1 MCLTETE
8 QENSSKDRPLSTH
21 CIINSYSKCSGSHS
35 SNLKHN
41 RLPQLLLVAQV
52 TDQQPTN
59 IWTSCIKRKK
69 KRRAQHFK
77 SYSSVWWPAWSSLVQ
92 QGTKSQCC
100 WKNVLSLLQVYV
112 GWQRK
117 RFSLHFLSGWNI
129 GPERQHSSM
138 HVCKRIARNKQQTAW
153 EELQGSESITQQME
167 VKSKWRREHRF

>member
-59 IWTSCIKRKK
+59 RAFTTQKFGPVALRGK
-69 KRRAQHFK
+69 KREGHSISRVTVQSGDLHGHPQFSKGQSHSAVGSMFCPCYKCMWDGRGKDFHYASFQDGT
-77 SYSSVWWPAWSSLVQ
+77 LVQ
-92 QGTKSQCC
+92 RDS
-100 WKNVLSLLQVYV
+100 
-112 GWQRK
+112 
-117 RFSLHFLSGWNI
+117 
-129 GPERQHSSM
+129 
-138 HVCKRIARNKQQTAW
+138 IAACMFVN
-153 EELQGSESITQQME
+153 ELQGTSSRQHGRSCRG
-167 VKSKWRREHRF
+167 VRASLSKWR